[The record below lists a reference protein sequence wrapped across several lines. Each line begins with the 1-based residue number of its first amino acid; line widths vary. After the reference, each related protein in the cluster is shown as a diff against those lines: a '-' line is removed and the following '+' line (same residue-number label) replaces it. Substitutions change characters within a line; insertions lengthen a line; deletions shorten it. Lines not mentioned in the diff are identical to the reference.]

1 MGNDL
6 CGGIPQE
13 MEVKINHE
21 ELYEGRK
28 NTVIN
33 VLTRKGVP
41 SDKIAYNIN
50 QLPEKQ
56 KEGKNL
62 SSIQNKIAK
71 MQAHQKRH
79 QKPMIIT
86 RDSSQ

>member
-1 MGNDL
+1 
-6 CGGIPQE
+6 

-50 QLPEKQ
+50 QLPEK
-56 KEGKNL
+56 
-62 SSIQNKIAK
+62 
-71 MQAHQKRH
+71 
-79 QKPMIIT
+79 
-86 RDSSQ
+86 